1 MIVEEIV
8 NEIDKFITKYKALKS
23 DNQTL
28 TQFKS
33 DVKTALNNKG
43 IISTNNDEDVVQSIN
58 NYTSSTNG
66 STSGTSLNVDDF

>member
-1 MIVEEIV
+1 MVVEEIV

-43 IISTNNDEDVVQSIN
+43 IIILAVLMVVQV
-58 NYTSSTNG
+58 G
-66 STSGTSLNVDDF
+66 LL